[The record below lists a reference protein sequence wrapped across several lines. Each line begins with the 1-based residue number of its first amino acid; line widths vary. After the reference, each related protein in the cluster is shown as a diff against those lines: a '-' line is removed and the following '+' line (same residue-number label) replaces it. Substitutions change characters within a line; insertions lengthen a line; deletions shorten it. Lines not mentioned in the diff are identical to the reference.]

1 MSTLL
6 EVPKPEYKLDRPME
20 IDRSSDNIVYRAYKP
35 DVPLSIPTSDSAT
48 MNVVWSIRDLN
59 EHFLLSDSFI
69 QVKGTFCRNA
79 GLATPLVATD
89 KPALENAYTS
99 MFSQSRLRLN
109 GQLVEDNSTLSHVN
123 AFVRQLTNLSPDY
136 VLSSGQNTG
145 FILDQNTGAAQDV
158 DYTYVA
164 GPPISVGRNLDYND
178 GFLQRRIQAGANLLG
193 ASPTTV
199 VQRSFVIRL
208 SDLLSIANCRKV
220 MKGVSLRLELTSR
233 TQAEMMFS
241 SDTGTKFIIEDLE
254 LVVAIHNPSLDQ
266 LAILES
272 EFASGNDIVYQFPKY
287 TTYESNME
295 LALSTGSYRSFTF
308 NTSSQQPI
316 GCFIFCQ
323 RDIAG
328 GVDQRRYNSMVFD
341 NCNLSNVRCKVNGVQ
356 YPYNE
361 YEVAFPNA
369 SPSNSRVYARAYEEF
384 LRFLNKNQDV
394 SAPALITADQWANL
408 YPMFWIPFH
417 NLRPSASY
425 QITAEIKNA
434 TGALLDV
441 NVPGTNPVVNSRH
454 LTNTKMYM
462 TLLTIGE
469 VVIAGDRSGVVVRSN

>member
-1 MSTLL
+1 MATLV
-6 EVPKPEYKLDRPME
+6 EVSKPEYNLGRPME
-20 IDRSSDNIVYRAYKP
+20 IDRSSDNIVYRSYKP
-35 DVPLSIPTSDSAT
+35 DVPITVLSSDSAP

-59 EHFLLSDSFI
+59 EHFLLQDSFI
-69 QVKGTFCRNA
+69 QVKGTFCKNA
-79 GLATPLVATD
+79 GLGSALVATD

-109 GQLVEDNSTLSHVN
+109 GQLVEDNSTLSHIN

-193 ASPTTV
+193 ASATGV
-199 VQRSFVIRL
+199 VQRSFVVRL

-220 MKGVSLRLELTSR
+220 MKGVSLRLELTTR

-241 SDTGTKFIIEDLE
+241 SDNGTKFIIEDLE

-266 LAILES
+266 LAELES
-272 EFASGNDIVYQFPKY
+272 EFASGNEISYSYPKY

-295 LALSTGSYRSFTF
+295 TALSTGSYRSFTF
-308 NTSSQQPI
+308 NTSSQKPI

-328 GVDQRRYNSMVFD
+328 GVDQRQFNSMVFD

-361 YEVAFPNA
+361 YEVAFRNGG
-369 SPSNSRVYARAYEEF
+369 SNNRVYARAYEEF

-394 SAPALITADQWANL
+394 SAPALITPDQWANL
-408 YPMFWIPFH
+408 YCMFWIPFH

-441 NVPGTNPVVNSRH
+441 NIPGGANTRH

-462 TLLTIGE
+462 TLLTVGE
-469 VVIAGDRSGVVVRSN
+469 VVISGDRSGVVVRSN